1 MTFRDCKNLSS
12 ITIPE
17 GVTSI
22 GNEAF
27 RNCSS
32 LTSFTIPDGVTS
44 IGDSTFYN
52 CSRLSSLTIPESVR
66 SIERGAFAICSGLTQ
81 ITVQAVTPPMIG
93 DSAFSSVGRDI
104 PVYVP
109 AESLEA
115 YQNADVWKEFNL
127 QGMDSKPASVLS
139 QP

>member
-1 MTFRDCKNLSS
+1 MTSIGDHAFDRCLRLTS

-17 GVTSI
+17 GMK
-22 GNEAF
+22 
-27 RNCSS
+27 
-32 LTSFTIPDGVTS
+32 
-44 IGDSTFYN
+44 
-52 CSRLSSLTIPESVR
+52 

-81 ITVQAVTPPMIG
+81 ITVQAVIPPMVG
-93 DSAFSSVGRDI
+93 DSAFSSVSRDI

-115 YQNADVWKEFNL
+115 YQKADVWKEFNL

-139 QP
+139 QL